1 MNAVTDPGTPV
12 DDGSADRPSPES
24 GATGVDPAYRAAD
37 ITSSVLLWLLQCAAG
52 VAGLFIVGLL
62 AFSGADCGL
71 AVTGGAAACTPQSW
85 ISAPINVALFGGL
98 ALAIG
103 FAVSI
108 AVRIVRGGLGAR
120 VAALGLA
127 CQLTVSALCVLAALV
142 VGW

>member
-62 AFSGADCGL
+62 AFAGADCGL

-85 ISAPINVALFGGL
+85 ISAPVNVALFGG
-98 ALAIG
+98 
-103 FAVSI
+103 F
-108 AVRIVRGGLGAR
+108 
-120 VAALGLA
+120 
-127 CQLTVSALCVLAALV
+127 ALV
-142 VGW
+142 SRVVNS

>member
-62 AFSGADCGL
+62 AFAGADCGL

-85 ISAPINVALFGGL
+85 ISAPVNVALFGGF

-103 FAVSI
+103 FAGWIGFRI
-108 AVRIVRGGLGAR
+108 ARGGLGSR
-120 VAALGLA
+120 VAGLGLLIQA
-127 CQLTVSALCVLAALV
+127 ALAALCVLAALV
-142 VGW
+142 MG